1 MNALS
6 TNEWI
11 FTLLFLKMHRNGEL
25 VYVDSHSKSINEMNR
40 DYLRLFPKMKEN
52 TMYVLPQVYL
62 GTILQVLKQPVPD
75 INQHYELLK
84 FIDNNKISRDI
95 TLVPSVNIPMLSLDF
110 VCVEK
115 RNGKF
120 VFSNTFSIDGNQ
132 HNIFADSTET
142 KQIMRD
148 VVKDVVLDTLNIP
161 SNHFDINVRKCGRD
175 MSIFFGFVEDY
186 IRKLIF

>member
-25 VYVDSHSKSINEMNR
+25 VYVDPHSKSINEVNR

-52 TMYVLPQVYL
+52 TIYVLPQVYL

-84 FIDNNKISRDI
+84 FIGNNKISRDI
-95 TLVPSVNIPMLSLDF
+95 TLVPPVNIPMLSLDF

-120 VFSNTFSIDGNQ
+120 VFSNTFSIDGTQ

-161 SNHFDINVRKCGRD
+161 SNHFDINVSKCGRD

>member
-25 VYVDSHSKSINEMNR
+25 VYVDPHSKSINEVNR

-148 VVKDVVLDTLNIP
+148 VIKDVVLDTLNIP
-161 SNHFDINVRKCGRD
+161 SNHFDINVSKCGRD

>member
-25 VYVDSHSKSINEMNR
+25 VYVDSHSKSINEMNKY
-40 DYLRLFPKMKEN
+40 YLRLFPKMKEN

-120 VFSNTFSIDGNQ
+120 VFSNTFSIDGTQ

>member
-25 VYVDSHSKSINEMNR
+25 VYVDPHSKSINEVNR

-120 VFSNTFSIDGNQ
+120 VFSNTFSIDGTQ

-148 VVKDVVLDTLNIP
+148 VIKDVVLDTLNIP
-161 SNHFDINVRKCGRD
+161 SNHFDINVSKCGRD

>member
-11 FTLLFLKMHRNGEL
+11 FTLQFLKMQRNGEL
-25 VYVDSHSKSINEMNR
+25 VYVDSHSKSINEMNKY
-40 DYLRLFPKMKEN
+40 YLRLFPKMKEN
-52 TMYVLPQVYL
+52 TTYVLPQVYL
-62 GTILQVLKQPVPD
+62 GTILQVLKQPIPD

-95 TLVPSVNIPMLSLDF
+95 TLVPSVDISKLSLDF

-120 VFSNTFSIDGNQ
+120 VFSNTISVDGTQ

-161 SNHFDINVRKCGRD
+161 SNHFDINVSKCGRD
-175 MSIFFGFVEDY
+175 MSVFFGFVEDY

>member
-95 TLVPSVNIPMLSLDF
+95 TLVSSVNIPMLSLDF

-120 VFSNTFSIDGNQ
+120 VFSNTFSIDGTQ

>member
-120 VFSNTFSIDGNQ
+120 VFSNTFSIDGTQ

>member
-25 VYVDSHSKSINEMNR
+25 VYVDPHSKSINEVNR

-52 TMYVLPQVYL
+52 TIYVLPQVYL

-84 FIDNNKISRDI
+84 FIGNNKISRDI

-120 VFSNTFSIDGNQ
+120 VFSNTFSIDGTQ

-148 VVKDVVLDTLNIP
+148 VVKDVVLDTLNIT
-161 SNHFDINVRKCGRD
+161 SNHFDINVSKCGRD

>member
-25 VYVDSHSKSINEMNR
+25 VYVDSHSKSINEVNR

-120 VFSNTFSIDGNQ
+120 VFSNTFSIDGTQ

-148 VVKDVVLDTLNIP
+148 VVKDIVLDTLNIP
-161 SNHFDINVRKCGRD
+161 SNHFDINVSKCGRD

>member
-25 VYVDSHSKSINEMNR
+25 VYVDSHSKSINEVNR

-161 SNHFDINVRKCGRD
+161 SNHFDINVSKCGRD

-186 IRKLIF
+186 ICKLIF

>member
-25 VYVDSHSKSINEMNR
+25 VYVDPHSKSINEVNR

-52 TMYVLPQVYL
+52 MIYVLPQVYL

-84 FIDNNKISRDI
+84 FIGNNKISRDI

-120 VFSNTFSIDGNQ
+120 VFSNTFSIDGTQ

-161 SNHFDINVRKCGRD
+161 SNHFDINVSKCGRD

>member
-11 FTLLFLKMHRNGEL
+11 FTLLFLKRHRNGEL
-25 VYVDSHSKSINEMNR
+25 VYVDSHSKSINEVNR

-120 VFSNTFSIDGNQ
+120 VFSNTFSIDGTQ

-161 SNHFDINVRKCGRD
+161 SNHFDINVSKCGRD

>member
-25 VYVDSHSKSINEMNR
+25 VFVDPHSKSINEVNR

-52 TMYVLPQVYL
+52 TMYVLPQVYI

-84 FIDNNKISRDI
+84 FIGNNKISRDI

-120 VFSNTFSIDGNQ
+120 VFSNTFSIDGTQ

-161 SNHFDINVRKCGRD
+161 SNHFDINVSKCGRD

>member
-25 VYVDSHSKSINEMNR
+25 VYVDPHSKSINEMNR

-161 SNHFDINVRKCGRD
+161 SNHFDINVSKCGRD

>member
-25 VYVDSHSKSINEMNR
+25 VYVDSHSKSIKEVNR

-161 SNHFDINVRKCGRD
+161 SNHFDINVSKCGRD

>member
-25 VYVDSHSKSINEMNR
+25 VFVDPHSKSINEVNR

-84 FIDNNKISRDI
+84 FIGNNKISRDI

-120 VFSNTFSIDGNQ
+120 VFSNTFSIDGTQ

-161 SNHFDINVRKCGRD
+161 SNHFDINVSKCGRD

>member
-1 MNALS
+1 M
-6 TNEWI
+6 
-11 FTLLFLKMHRNGEL
+11 
-25 VYVDSHSKSINEMNR
+25 
-40 DYLRLFPKMKEN
+40 
-52 TMYVLPQVYL
+52 
-62 GTILQVLKQPVPD
+62 
-75 INQHYELLK
+75 
-84 FIDNNKISRDI
+84 
-95 TLVPSVNIPMLSLDF
+95 VPSVNIPMLSLDF

-120 VFSNTFSIDGNQ
+120 VFSNTFTIDGTQ

-161 SNHFDINVRKCGRD
+161 SNHFDINVSKCGRD

>member
-25 VYVDSHSKSINEMNR
+25 VYVDPHSKSINEVNR

-84 FIDNNKISRDI
+84 FIGNNKISRDI

-161 SNHFDINVRKCGRD
+161 SNHFDINVSKCGRD
-175 MSIFFGFVEDY
+175 IY
-186 IRKLIF
+186 

>member
-25 VYVDSHSKSINEMNR
+25 VYVDSHSKSINEVNR

-84 FIDNNKISRDI
+84 FIGNNKISRDI

-120 VFSNTFSIDGNQ
+120 VFSNTFSIDGTQ

-148 VVKDVVLDTLNIP
+148 VVKDVVLGTLNIP
-161 SNHFDINVRKCGRD
+161 SNHFDINVSKCGRD

>member
-25 VYVDSHSKSINEMNR
+25 VYVDSHSKSINEVNR

-161 SNHFDINVRKCGRD
+161 SNHFDINVSKCGRD

>member
-25 VYVDSHSKSINEMNR
+25 VYVDPHSKSINEVNR

-132 HNIFADSTET
+132 HKIFADSTET
-142 KQIMRD
+142 IQIMRD

-161 SNHFDINVRKCGRD
+161 SNHFDINVSKCGRD

>member
-25 VYVDSHSKSINEMNR
+25 VYVDPHSKSINEVNR

-120 VFSNTFSIDGNQ
+120 VFSNTISIDGNQ

-161 SNHFDINVRKCGRD
+161 SNHFDINVSKCGRD

>member
-25 VYVDSHSKSINEMNR
+25 VYVDSHSKSINEVNR

-120 VFSNTFSIDGNQ
+120 VFSNTFSIDGTQ

-161 SNHFDINVRKCGRD
+161 SNHFDINVSKCGRD

>member
-25 VYVDSHSKSINEMNR
+25 VYVDSHSKSINEVNR

>member
-25 VYVDSHSKSINEMNR
+25 VYVDPHSKSINEVNR
-40 DYLRLFPKMKEN
+40 DYLLFFPNSKKY
-52 TMYVLPQVYL
+52 TIYVLPHVYL
-62 GTILQVLKQPVPD
+62 VTILQVLKQPVPD

-84 FIDNNKISRDI
+84 FIGNNKIPRDL

-120 VFSNTFSIDGNQ
+120 VFSNTISIDGNQ
-132 HNIFADSTET
+132 QNIFADSTET

-148 VVKDVVLDTLNIP
+148 VIKDVVLDTLNIP
-161 SNHFDINVRKCGRD
+161 SNHFDINVSKCGRD